1 MKNIQSNTWCV
12 YRHISPSNKVYIGI
26 THYEDPT
33 LRWGPSGCYYR
44 KGSFFY
50 NAIKKYGWNNI
61 THEILFHPCT
71 EELAKKLEIAFI
83 KYYKDLNLSYNMTV
97 GGDGHNFGLGSSTLE
112 YRRNSSKKFREGHP
126 DYDKQ
131 QYEKH
136 KEKRKKNAVDYYYN
150 NRETILEKKKNNL
163 DAKEKARIRAAK
175 WREAH
180 PNYMKEYMKEY
191 NANKKLQEV

>member
-12 YRHISPSNKVYIGI
+12 YRHISPSNKVY
-26 THYEDPT
+26 
-33 LRWGPSGCYYR
+33 
-44 KGSFFY
+44 K
-50 NAIKKYGWNNI
+50 
-61 THEILFHPCT
+61 
-71 EELAKKLEIAFI
+71 
-83 KYYKDLNLSYNMTV
+83 
-97 GGDGHNFGLGSSTLE
+97 
-112 YRRNSSKKFREGHP
+112 GHP

-163 DAKEKARIRAAK
+163 DAKEKARMRAAK

-191 NANKKLQEV
+191 NANKKSQEL

>member
-44 KGSFFY
+44 KGTFFY
-50 NAIKKYGWNNI
+50 NAIRKYGWNNMK
-61 THEILFHPCT
+61 HEILFHHCT

-97 GGDGHNFGLGSSTLE
+97 GGDGHNFGLESSTLE
-112 YRRNSSKKFREGHP
+112 YRRISSKKFREDHP

-175 WREAH
+175 WREVH

-191 NANKKLQEV
+191 NANKKSQEL